1 MNIKVFCF
9 ENMGRDKMKFS
20 LPFLFFQLLFFS
32 CNKFSAEL
40 PDKNIISEN
49 EAKEIVAK
57 EIAESDYYQQYYVL
71 DSEKFD
77 NRVYDITWGETIL
90 VNVVPDGKIFKKET
104 KYYILNGTLPSGQ
117 VLAAQTVDAYT
128 GELLDGVSLL
138 EEGSDELKIISK
150 DEAENYMSR
159 LAYNTKNIEVVYY
172 YDGTGY
178 TIDPIFC
185 WKYCINT
192 KSSRSL
198 FNNTSKLSDFVF
210 IDPWQSLKDKSIDI
224 SNENSFF
231 SKFNYNH
238 RAYRISSSVENENY
252 RSLNSK
258 KNINFEPVD

>member
-1 MNIKVFCF
+1 M
-9 ENMGRDKMKFS
+9 
-20 LPFLFFQLLFFS
+20 
-32 CNKFSAEL
+32 
-40 PDKNIISEN
+40 
-49 EAKEIVAK
+49 
-57 EIAESDYYQQYYVL
+57 
-71 DSEKFD
+71 
-77 NRVYDITWGETIL
+77 
-90 VNVVPDGKIFKKET
+90 NVVPDGKIFKKET

-117 VLAAQTVDAYT
+117 VLTAQTVDAYT

-192 KSSRSL
+192 KSSRSV
-198 FNNTSKLSDFVF
+198 FNNTSKLSDFIF
-210 IDPWQSLKDKSIDI
+210 IDPWQNLKDRSIDV
-224 SNENSFF
+224 SGTNSFF

-258 KNINFEPVD
+258 NNINFEPVD

>member
-1 MNIKVFCF
+1 
-9 ENMGRDKMKFS
+9 MKFS

-49 EAKEIVAK
+49 EAK

-138 EEGSDELKIISK
+138 KNGSDELKIISK
-150 DEAENYMSR
+150 DEAEDYMSR

-192 KSSRSL
+192 KSSRSV
-198 FNNTSKLSDFVF
+198 FNNTSKLSDFIF
-210 IDPWQSLKDKSIDI
+210 IDPWQNLKDKSIDV
-224 SNENSFF
+224 SNKNSFF

-238 RAYRISSSVENENY
+238 RAYRISSTVENENY

-258 KNINFEPVD
+258 NNINFEPVD